1 MNLRRQ
7 LLMVSLLTLVL
18 PWAGCQF
25 IRETESALREGQ
37 QQMLSGTAQAI
48 ANSLSQFPSAFIAA
62 GTDGIFRESQ
72 IYGHPL
78 GNEPLID
85 GYMDDWTLPDGAIR
99 SMRGVDGAIRFVF
112 GTFGRHAYL
121 FVEARDDAVVFA
133 TPTKVGF
140 SERVDL
146 ITVDA
151 MSERINF
158 AFIPEAPGSL
168 LAHRILDK
176 TSIEEPRIRAHWQD
190 TASGYRLEA
199 RIPLTLLGDYV
210 GLIVTNTRSADE
222 TGIKSTSFNSA
233 RPGRFIRES
242 PVLSSAVDAY
252 VQSDLRLIVT
262 DRAGWRLAQAGN
274 LATEQG
280 DSRNSSL
287 KSGWMRIAYNALLES
302 GQEAELAE
310 PNPSGRE
317 QQDYVRS
324 ALRDKAETSWFRS
337 SKTGRAVITVAQ
349 PVWSGNVQ
357 SGTLI
362 LQQGTDAILSLT
374 NASLG
379 RLINFTLI
387 ATLAVAFVLLGYA
400 SWLSARI
407 RRLSTAAEQALN
419 DDKTQLALPSALAS
433 DEIGD
438 LSRGFSRVLRQIGNY
453 NEYLR
458 TLAAKLSH
466 ELRTPLTIVS
476 SSLEN
481 LDHEP
486 LSDEARQYTARARD
500 GTARLQKILAAM
512 SEANRV
518 EELMQ
523 NIDPETFD
531 LHEALQAA
539 TAAYKDIGSQRHFRF
554 DAHINKAILTG
565 SPEMIMQL
573 LDKLIDN
580 AIGFSKPQDEIVIT
594 LTGADNHYRISVANP
609 GPPLPEQMRSQL
621 FDSMVSVRN
630 HGDTGE
636 HLGLGL
642 YIAKLIAA
650 GHGGTITAENTEN
663 GVVFSARLPVNQRSR
678 DNIRRA

>member
-7 LLMVSLLTLVL
+7 LLLVSLLTLVL

-37 QQMLSGTAQAI
+37 QQMLAGTALAI
-48 ANSLSQFPSAFIAA
+48 ADSLSQFPAAFVAA

-72 IYGHPL
+72 IYAHSL
-78 GNEPLID
+78 SHEPLID
-85 GYMDDWTLPDGAIR
+85 GYMDDWSLPEKALR
-99 SMRGVDGAIRFVF
+99 SMRGVDGAIHFVF
-112 GTFGRHAYL
+112 ATFGRYAY
-121 FVEARDDAVVFA
+121 FFIEARDDAVVFA
-133 TPTKVGF
+133 APTKAGF

-146 ITVDA
+146 ITADA
-151 MSERINF
+151 TGEQSDF

-168 LAHRILDK
+168 LAQRILEAGVV
-176 TSIEEPRIRAHWQD
+176 EEPRIRAHWLD

-199 RIPLTLLGDYV
+199 RIPLALLRDYV
-210 GLIVTNTRSADE
+210 GLIVTNTRSAE
-222 TGIKSTSFNSA
+222 MAGIESASFNTS

-242 PVLSSAVDAY
+242 GILTSAVEAY

-262 DRAGWRLAQAGN
+262 DRAGWRLAQAGGLVN
-274 LATEQG
+274 EQG
-280 DSRNSSL
+280 DRNRGPQR
-287 KSGWMRIAYNALLES
+287 SGWMNIAYNALLEP
-302 GQEAELAE
+302 GQESEFAE
-310 PNPSGRE
+310 PDPGGRE

-324 ALRDKAETSWFRS
+324 ALQDTAGVSWFRS
-337 SKTGRAVITVAQ
+337 SQTGRAVVTVAQ
-349 PVWSGNVQ
+349 PIWSGNVQ
-357 SGTLI
+357 TGALI
-362 LQQGTDAILSLT
+362 LQQGTNAILSLT

-400 SWLSARI
+400 NWLSLRI
-407 RRLSTAAEQALN
+407 RRLSAAAEQALN
-419 DDKTQLALPSALAS
+419 EEKTQLALPSAFAS

-453 NEYLR
+453 NDYLR
-458 TLAAKLSH
+458 TLASKLSH

-500 GTARLQKILAAM
+500 GAARLQKILAAM
-512 SEANRV
+512 SEASRV

-523 NIDPETFD
+523 HVDPELFD
-531 LHEALQAA
+531 LCGALRVATEAYA
-539 TAAYKDIGSQRHFRF
+539 DIGSQRQFRF
-554 DAHINKAILTG
+554 ESQITEGMFSG

-573 LDKLIDN
+573 LDKLVDN
-580 AIGFSKPQDEIVIT
+580 AISFSKPHDEIVIELAT
-594 LTGADNHYRISVANP
+594 DDENFLISVANP
-609 GPPLPEQMRSQL
+609 GPPLPEKMRSQL
-621 FDSMVSVRN
+621 FDSMVSVRQDS
-630 HGDTGE
+630 GAGE

-642 YIAKLIAA
+642 HIAKLIAA
-650 GHGGTITAENTEN
+650 GHGGTIGARNTEG
-663 GVVFSARLPVNQRSR
+663 GVIFFVRLPVSQGNRGRLSPV
-678 DNIRRA
+678 